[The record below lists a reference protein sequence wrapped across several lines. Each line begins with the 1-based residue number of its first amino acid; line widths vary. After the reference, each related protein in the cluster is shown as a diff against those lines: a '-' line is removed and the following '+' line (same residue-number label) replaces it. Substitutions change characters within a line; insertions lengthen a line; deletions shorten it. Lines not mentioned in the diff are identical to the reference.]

1 MLKTADNFCR
11 TAVLYFIFIWFG
23 VMVFAPNLLVLLASF
38 LTKEPVWFL
47 RLPLNLQAYRAL
59 GDAALLTVILKSV
72 GLAFVTTLF
81 CLLIGYPF
89 TYFIARFSKETRA
102 LFLMLIVVPFWTNSL
117 IRNYALI
124 AVLSEDGLIN
134 AFLLHFGLIAESL
147 KLLNTTFA
155 VFVGMV
161 YTLLPFMILPIYAV
175 LEKIDRSI
183 VEAAADLGAGP
194 FEVFYK
200 IVIPLSFPGIVAGC
214 IMVFLPALTLF
225 YVSDI
230 LGGADVNV
238 LGSIIRNKF
247 MIDHDWP
254 VGAAISVALTAFMLV
269 LLHLYYKSGNTV
281 EQERQLW

>member
-1 MLKTADNFCR
+1 MRKHTRRVSRSTAGNITVIVFLL
-11 TAVLYFIFIWFG
+11 VFG
-23 VMVFAPNLLVLLASF
+23 V
-38 LTKEPVWFL
+38 
-47 RLPLNLQAYRAL
+47 
-59 GDAALLTVILKSV
+59 
-72 GLAFVTTLF
+72 
-81 CLLIGYPF
+81 
-89 TYFIARFSKETRA
+89 
-102 LFLMLIVVPFWTNSL
+102 
-117 IRNYALI
+117 
-124 AVLSEDGLIN
+124 
-134 AFLLHFGLIAESL
+134 
-147 KLLNTTFA
+147 
-155 VFVGMV
+155 
-161 YTLLPFMILPIYAV
+161 FMILPIYAV